1 MHVAMIGQKGI
12 PARIG
17 GVERHVE
24 ELAARLVSMGIR
36 VTVYTRPWYTPV
48 GKRRHRGVA
57 LVSIP
62 SIRSKY
68 LDAISHTFGATLHAM
83 FSDADVIHYHAVGP
97 ALLSWMP
104 RVFAPHKR
112 VVVTFHCIDRRH
124 EKWGAFGRLMLALG
138 EVAACKFAH
147 ETIAVSRT
155 LQHYAENLYRS
166 EVRYVPNG
174 VSMRY
179 KPSVARL
186 RAMGLEPETYILVV
200 TRFVRHKGV
209 HTVLGAWE
217 RLQDQPAMRK
227 MNLVLVGGASWNDS
241 YADEIAKFA
250 GRLKRVR
257 LMGVKEGEDL
267 ASLYANAK
275 LYVHASVSEGLPI
288 VVLEAMSYGA
298 PVLASDIP
306 EHMELVAEH
315 GWSFTSG
322 SVGALAHEMRR
333 VLKNGSA
340 AESKAVRAK
349 RWVSSHYDWDDIA
362 KETANV
368 YTDSRLGAKKA
379 LVTT

>member
-24 ELAARLVSMGIR
+24 ELAVRLASAGVE
-36 VTVYTRPWYTPV
+36 VTVYTRPWYVPAT
-48 GKRRHRGVA
+48 KRRYRGVK
-57 LVSIP
+57 LVSLP
-62 SIRSKY
+62 SIRSKH
-68 LDAISHTFGATLHAM
+68 LDALSHTFLATLHAIA
-83 FSDADVIHYHAVGP
+83 SDADVIHYHAVGP

-104 RVFAPHKR
+104 RILAPGKR
-112 VVVTFHCIDRRH
+112 VIVTFHCIDRRH
-124 EKWGAFGRLMLALG
+124 EKWGLVGRAALG
-138 EVAACKFAH
+138 FGEFAACKFAH

-174 VSMRY
+174 VSMKHRA
-179 KPSVARL
+179 SVGRL
-186 RAMGLEPETYILVV
+186 REIGLEPDSYVLVV

-209 HTVLGAWE
+209 HTVLAAWE
-217 RLQDQPAMRK
+217 RLQDQAAMRGLS
-227 MNLVLVGGASWNDS
+227 LVLVGGASWNDS
-241 YADEIAKFA
+241 YADEIARFA

-288 VVLEAMSYGA
+288 VVLEAMSYGT

-306 EHMELVAEH
+306 EHMELVSEY
-315 GWSFTSG
+315 GWSFVSG
-322 SVGALAHEMRR
+322 SVGSLANEVKR
-333 VLKNGSA
+333 VLRSS
-340 AESKAVRAK
+340 SKADAKAARAK
-349 RWVSSHYDWDDIA
+349 RWVTSHYDWDAIV
-362 KETANV
+362 KET
-368 YTDSRLGAKKA
+368 LGLYSGELETGKA
-379 LVTT
+379 FVTT